1 MTQVLVAQT
10 FTIATWNLYINSVKG
25 IHPMTITERNQRLYH
40 LRKEMYETQ
49 QKLDWIKN
57 DIRYINDQYDRENR
71 VDLFTEMFGGWLSWV
86 FLKFRYKMLFA
97 RRWMTAVKNF
107 PANKNGKFLSTCVII
122 FWTKVESQLH
132 NILAGHFLFD

>member
-10 FTIATWNLYINSVKG
+10 FTIGTYSVYINSVKG

-57 DIRYINDQYDRENR
+57 DIRYVNDQYDRENR
-71 VDLFTEMFGGWLSWV
+71 VDLFTEMFGG
-86 FLKFRYKMLFA
+86 
-97 RRWMTAVKNF
+97 
-107 PANKNGKFLSTCVII
+107 
-122 FWTKVESQLH
+122 
-132 NILAGHFLFD
+132 

>member
-10 FTIATWNLYINSVKG
+10 FTVATYFMYINSVKG

-57 DIRYINDQYDRENR
+57 DIRYVNDQYDRENR
-71 VDLFTEMFGGWLSWV
+71 VDLFTEMFGG
-86 FLKFRYKMLFA
+86 
-97 RRWMTAVKNF
+97 
-107 PANKNGKFLSTCVII
+107 
-122 FWTKVESQLH
+122 
-132 NILAGHFLFD
+132 

>member
-10 FTIATWNLYINSVKG
+10 FTVATYFMYINSVKG

-71 VDLFTEMFGGWLSWV
+71 VDLFTEMFG
-86 FLKFRYKMLFA
+86 
-97 RRWMTAVKNF
+97 
-107 PANKNGKFLSTCVII
+107 
-122 FWTKVESQLH
+122 
-132 NILAGHFLFD
+132 D

>member
-1 MTQVLVAQT
+1 M
-10 FTIATWNLYINSVKG
+10 YINSVKG

-71 VDLFTEMFGGWLSWV
+71 VDLFTEMFGG
-86 FLKFRYKMLFA
+86 
-97 RRWMTAVKNF
+97 
-107 PANKNGKFLSTCVII
+107 
-122 FWTKVESQLH
+122 
-132 NILAGHFLFD
+132 

>member
-10 FTIATWNLYINSVKG
+10 FTIGTYFMYINSVKG

-71 VDLFTEMFGGWLSWV
+71 VDLFTEMFG
-86 FLKFRYKMLFA
+86 
-97 RRWMTAVKNF
+97 
-107 PANKNGKFLSTCVII
+107 
-122 FWTKVESQLH
+122 E
-132 NILAGHFLFD
+132 

>member
-10 FTIATWNLYINSVKG
+10 FTIATYFMYINSVKG

-71 VDLFTEMFGGWLSWV
+71 VDLFTEMFGG
-86 FLKFRYKMLFA
+86 
-97 RRWMTAVKNF
+97 
-107 PANKNGKFLSTCVII
+107 
-122 FWTKVESQLH
+122 
-132 NILAGHFLFD
+132 